1 MAWVDNLINLPKL
14 IRTQQKTNM
23 TVVISPSLTRT
34 SDGFDPKTGKKVRK
48 IFHPSGKIEIWEL
61 NGAGEPVKQIK

>member
-1 MAWVDNLINLPKL
+1 
-14 IRTQQKTNM
+14 M